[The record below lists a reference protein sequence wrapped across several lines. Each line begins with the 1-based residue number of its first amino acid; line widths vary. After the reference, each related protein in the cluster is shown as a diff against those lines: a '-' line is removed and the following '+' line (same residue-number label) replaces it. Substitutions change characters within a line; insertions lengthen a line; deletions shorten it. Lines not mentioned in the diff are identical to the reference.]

1 MTLQM
6 INEQNFPDIFDN
18 SLYRQ
23 ILSLIRAG
31 TLEGVHLSELT
42 KATGLSDRAVRKAIE
57 EIRRAGVIICTDC
70 VHGYFFP
77 ENIRELS
84 SYIRQEQRRGNST
97 LDTIATAKSLYKELQ
112 EVLNG

>member
-1 MTLQM
+1 MTLQI
-6 INEQNFPDIFDN
+6 INKQSFPELFDN
-18 SLYRQ
+18 ALYRQ
-23 ILSLIRAG
+23 ILSHIRAG
-31 TLEGVHLSELT
+31 SLEGVHLRELT

-77 ENIRELS
+77 ESIRELS

-97 LDTIATAKSLYKELQ
+97 LDTIATAKALYSELQ